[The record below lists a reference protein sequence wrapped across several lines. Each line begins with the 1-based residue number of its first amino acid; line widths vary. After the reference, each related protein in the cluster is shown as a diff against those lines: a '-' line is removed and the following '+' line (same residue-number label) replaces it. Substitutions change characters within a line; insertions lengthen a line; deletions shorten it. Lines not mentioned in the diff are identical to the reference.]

1 MKNIEGIDLI
11 AKTAI
16 KVRKEWVGNTICIV
30 LLIIAFALM
39 LWVKAS
45 DANNRKLL
53 KGVLYTLMGGLASLI
68 VLFTIFF
75 SPAGKESTGRY
86 KYKVQADYSAPQS
99 SITALYENYSVETVD
114 VKNRIYII
122 KDIP

>member
-1 MKNIEGIDLI
+1 MKNLEGIDLI
-11 AKTAI
+11 AKAAI
-16 KVRKEWVGNTICIV
+16 KVRKEWIGNTICIV

-39 LWVKAS
+39 LFVKAS
-45 DANNRKLL
+45 DANNRKML

-68 VLFTIFF
+68 VLFIIFF

-86 KYKVQADYSAPQS
+86 KYKVQVDYSAPQS

-114 VKNRIYII
+114 IKNRIYII